1 MEFRFALAGDP
12 VAHSLSPAMHRAAL
26 REAGLE
32 GVYELVRCDPA
43 GFRRL
48 VDILKDGEFSGLNVT
63 MPHKRLAYTLCDR
76 MTDEAG
82 VANSVNTMKVLDSLI
97 WGHSSDVVAFRKAF
111 ADVGDPKS
119 IALIGTG
126 GSARAALAAFHG
138 PVYIWGRN
146 AEKIESLKIQFPGR
160 VFPIEDSPAE
170 SVVVNCTPLG
180 MKGELLPG
188 GLLERASGL
197 IDLPYGYGET
207 PAVSWANRKGL
218 PVVDGYEFLA
228 VQAAESFLW
237 WTGIPVG
244 PSTMAAA
251 ARNG

>member
-1 MEFRFALAGDP
+1 
-12 VAHSLSPAMHRAAL
+12 MHQAAL
-26 REAGLE
+26 DEAGLS

-48 VDILKDGEFSGLNVT
+48 VDKLKDGEFSGLNVT
-63 MPHKRLAYTLCDR
+63 MPHKRLAYTLCDHV
-76 MTDEAG
+76 TDEAG
-82 VANSVNTMKVLDSLI
+82 IANSVNTMKALDSLI

-119 IALIGTG
+119 IVLIGTG

-138 PVYIWGRN
+138 PVYIWGRS

-160 VFPIEDSPAE
+160 VFPFEDSPAG
-170 SVVVNCTPLG
+170 SVLVNCTPLG
-180 MKGELLPG
+180 MKGELLPAE
-188 GLLERASGL
+188 LLEKASGL

-207 PAVSWANRKGL
+207 PAASWATRNGI

-237 WTGIPVG
+237 WTGLLVG

>member
-12 VAHSLSPAMHRAAL
+12 VAHSLSPAMHHAAL
-26 REAGLE
+26 DEAGLS
-32 GVYELVRCDPA
+32 GGYEVVRCDPA

-48 VDILKDGEFSGLNVT
+48 VDKLKDGEFSGLNVT
-63 MPHKRLAYTLCDR
+63 MPHKRLAYTLCDH

-82 VANSVNTMKVLDSLI
+82 VANSVNTMKVVDSLI

-138 PVYIWGRN
+138 PVYIWGRS

-160 VFPIEDSPAE
+160 VFPFEDSPAG
-170 SVVVNCTPLG
+170 SVLVNCTPLG
-180 MKGELLPG
+180 MKGELLPAE
-188 GLLERASGL
+188 LLEKASGL

-207 PAVSWANRKGL
+207 PAASWANRNGI

-237 WTGIPVG
+237 WTGVPVG

>member
-26 REAGLE
+26 EEAGLA

-43 GFRRL
+43 EFRAL
-48 VDILKDGEFSGLNVT
+48 VDKLKAGEFSGLNVT
-63 MPHKRLAYTLCDR
+63 MPHKRLAYTLCDH

-82 VANSVNTMKVLDSLI
+82 LANSVNTMKVLGSLI
-97 WGHSSDVVAFRKAF
+97 WGHSSDVVAFRKAIV
-111 ADVGDPKS
+111 DVGDPKS
-119 IALIGTG
+119 IILIGTG

-138 PVYIWGRN
+138 PVYVWGRS
-146 AEKIESLKIQFPGR
+146 AEKTESLKIQFPGR
-160 VFPIEDSPAE
+160 VFPFEDSPVG
-170 SVVVNCTPLG
+170 SVLVNCTPLG
-180 MKGELLPG
+180 MKGELLPAM
-188 GLLERASGL
+188 LLEKAGGL

-207 PAVSWANRKGL
+207 PAVSWATGNGL

-228 VQAAESFLW
+228 VQAAESFHW
-237 WTGIPVG
+237 WTGVEVG